1 MDAEILKLWFGFLTT
16 FGPSVVLPILV
27 LYFSGKQSRRIKKL
41 EQDFEINKISASRE
55 MEIQYNGVA
64 EKKQHEKIVHSSLI
78 KILFEVQKL
87 HISLSGNC
95 VDFKCLED
103 ATKDFLSAFS
113 RYQTIISDNQIY
125 LSPGVTN
132 ELYVFYKTLGELMI
146 EIKDLQE
153 SENYEI
159 AIVPV
164 YNFST
169 KLADSIVNIQ
179 STFIQVRED
188 LVSELKE
195 TELKAFRTCCGQ
207 PPSEKLKAK
216 YEELKIS
223 MEELP
228 DPLPDT
234 LRSTRSDC

>member
-103 ATKDFLSAFS
+103 ATKDFLTAFS
-113 RYQTIISDNQIY
+113 RYQAVISDNQIY
-125 LSPGVTN
+125 LSTGVTN

-169 KLADSIVNIQ
+169 KLADSIINIQ

-195 TELKAFRTCCGQ
+195 TELKAFRTCCGH
-207 PPSEKLKAK
+207 PPSEKLKAR
-216 YEELKIS
+216 YEELKLS
-223 MEELP
+223 VEELP

-234 LRSTRSDC
+234 LGSTHSDC

>member
-1 MDAEILKLWFGFLTT
+1 MDAEILKLWFGFLTM
-16 FGPSVVLPILV
+16 FGPSVILPIVV

-41 EQDFEINKISASRE
+41 EQEFEINKISAFKE

-95 VDFKCLED
+95 VDFNCLEE

-113 RYQTIISDNQIY
+113 RYQAIISDNQIY

-132 ELYVFYKTLGELMI
+132 ELYVFYKTLGELMV

-153 SENYEI
+153 SENYEV

-164 YNFST
+164 YNYST
-169 KLADSIVNIQ
+169 KLADSIISIQ
-179 STFIQVRED
+179 STFIQVRDD
-188 LVSELKE
+188 LIAEFKE
-195 TELKAFRTCCGQ
+195 TEFKAFKTCCGQ

-216 YEELKIS
+216 YEELKAS
-223 MEELP
+223 VEELP
-228 DPLPDT
+228 EPLSDT
-234 LRSTRSDC
+234 LGSAQSDC